1 MFHSLEPIIGAVQG
15 VLQTEASRPDGTI
28 GRWVVAVLLIA
39 LVALWITLIA
49 VVVRLHS
56 RLATT
61 ATAAADATAQGLD
74 ADAPERA
81 GGE

>member
-1 MFHSLEPIIGAVQG
+1 MLHFVTPVLAAVHG

-28 GRWVVAVLLIA
+28 GRWVVAVLLTA
-39 LVALWITLIA
+39 LVCLWITLVA

-56 RLATT
+56 RF
-61 ATAAADATAQGLD
+61 AAPEPVPADPSAPGTD
-74 ADAPERA
+74 ADAPGRA